1 MGDERIANRELD
13 CCANILGCEHEYT
26 RPQLLSGYVRETR
39 ITLAGPLLSSHSLA
53 ERMDTSFPMRQ
64 FTCDS
69 FGLGFV
75 CCPKAW
81 PNTRWTGWRELER
94 ASVERRR
101 APLFQGIPAT
111 ITPVGRTPPAHLP
124 STQSR
129 AVLCTH
135 TALGFV
141 HEGAAGESVPAPPPT
156 AGVPCRAPQTG
167 QRSRPTNGATPI

>member
-81 PNTRWTGWRELER
+81 PNTLVENQRLE
-94 ASVERRR
+94 V
-101 APLFQGIPAT
+101 
-111 ITPVGRTPPAHLP
+111 ITSSDPGMQT
-124 STQSR
+124 
-129 AVLCTH
+129 
-135 TALGFV
+135 
-141 HEGAAGESVPAPPPT
+141 PPT
-156 AGVPCRAPQTG
+156 AWKLPYFQVNQELSANAHARPASATFQTT
-167 QRSRPTNGATPI
+167 SCAAIKIASTSATSQVLFL

>member
-81 PNTRWTGWRELER
+81 PNTR
-94 ASVERRR
+94 AFVRRR
-101 APLFQGIPAT
+101 SSFVRRRSFVRRSSSCVCKKGFHFHT
-111 ITPVGRTPPAHLP
+111 SSFSTSFTVKRHS
-124 STQSR
+124 STQMMR
-129 AVLCTH
+129 A
-135 TALGFV
+135 
-141 HEGAAGESVPAPPPT
+141 AAGNEY
-156 AGVPCRAPQTG
+156 
-167 QRSRPTNGATPI
+167 SRQLK